1 MAVIRFPHGIRYFS
15 KKSYP
20 LHPGL
25 YAALESRRPSAETPN
40 VRSLALLF
48 PCILLL
54 ESCAFTGRNVDNPSE
69 AATTTPP
76 ALWNKASKGQ
86 HAKIST
92 GWLTE
97 FRDPR
102 MKALVHEAIDKNNN
116 LQAAAYRLRAT
127 RENNITSRAARLPRL
142 GASGSASRS
151 HSGLGSAPGISSR
164 SYGLSFSASWEID
177 LWGRLRDLDDATN
190 SDYRAALA
198 DYRAARLSLA
208 INTAKA
214 WINLT
219 EAQQL
224 VELAEQTLGDFKKS
238 LSLISRRHREALLR
252 AVDVQFGRNNVASA
266 ERNLRS
272 QILRRDE
279 AARALQLLLGRYP
292 SGELAATSNLPGLKP
307 QVPAGL
313 PSELL
318 SRRPDLASGRARIYS
333 SARRADAARKSL
345 LPSLRLTGSGNGGSS
360 QLGRAL
366 DPSYLAWS
374 IASSLAQTIYQGG
387 APSAQARAAL
397 QLNKSAIHD
406 YTQDVLQAFREV
418 ESALQ
423 IDNSLRE
430 QEGFL
435 LVEVDQASK
444 AQSAAERDL
453 GLGIEGSSVLE
464 ILESQRR
471 AVNARGSLIR
481 LRSQR
486 LQNRLDL
493 HLALGGDF
501 ETMEN

>member
-1 MAVIRFPHGIRYFS
+1 MRNLV
-15 KKSYP
+15 
-20 LHPGL
+20 LL
-25 YAALESRRPSAETPN
+25 LVPS
-40 VRSLALLF
+40 
-48 PCILLL
+48 IILL
-54 ESCAFTGRNVDNPSE
+54 ESCAFIGNSVDTPSE
-69 AATTTPP
+69 TVSTDPP

-97 FRDPR
+97 FKDPR
-102 MKALVHEAIDKNNN
+102 MKSLVREAIEKNNN
-116 LQAAAYRLRAT
+116 LQASAYRLRAIS
-127 RENNITSRAARLPRL
+127 ENNVTSRAARLPRL
-142 GASGSASRS
+142 NTSGATSRS
-151 HSGLGSAPGISSR
+151 HSGLGPDPGISNR
-164 SYGLSFSASWEID
+164 SYGLSFTASWEID
-177 LWGRLRDLDDATN
+177 LWGRLRDLDYATR
-190 SDYRAALA
+190 SDYQAALA
-198 DYRAARLSLA
+198 DYRSARLSLA

-214 WINLT
+214 WISLT

-266 ERNLRS
+266 ERNLRD

-279 AARALQLLLGRYP
+279 AARTLQLLLGRYP
-292 SGELAATSNLPGLKP
+292 SGELAATSSLPSLKP

-318 SRRPDLASGRARIYS
+318 SRRPDLTSGRARVYS
-333 SARRADAARKSL
+333 SAQRANAARKAL
-345 LPSLRLTGSGNGGSS
+345 LPSLRLTGSGNTGSS
-360 QLGRAL
+360 QLNRAL
-366 DPSYLAWS
+366 DPAYLTWS
-374 IASSLAQTIYQGG
+374 IASSLAQTVYQGG

-406 YTQDVLQAFREV
+406 YMQDVLQAFREV

-430 QEGFL
+430 QESFL

-501 ETMEN
+501 QTMAN